1 MTSSSNKKIIIIGAS
16 SGIGREIARIY
27 LEEGNIVGLTGRRL
41 NLLQEI
47 QATYP
52 NLVHV
57 ASFDVRGDENIAR
70 LQSLINEM
78 GGLDLLIYNSGY
90 GDVSKTLDWELDKA
104 IYETNVKGFVEIMNF
119 SFNYFLKQG
128 RGQVA
133 TTSSIA
139 SIRGNSWAP
148 AYSASKAFQSIYM
161 EGLHMKARRMKSKIY
176 VTDIQPGFVDT
187 KMAKGNGQFWVATPT
202 KAAKQIVQAIEKK
215 KWRAYVTKRW
225 WLIAQLMK
233 WAPGWLYHRI
243 G

>member
-1 MTSSSNKKIIIIGAS
+1 MTSSSNKRIIIVGAT
-16 SGIGREIARIY
+16 SGIGKEVAKIY
-27 LEEGNIVGLTGRRL
+27 LEEGNVLGLTGRRL
-41 NLLQEI
+41 NLLEEMQI
-47 QATYP
+47 AYP
-52 NLVHV
+52 GKVHI
-57 ASFDVRGDENIAR
+57 AKFDVRGEENISSI
-70 LQSLINEM
+70 QSLITAM

-104 IYETNVKGFVEIMNF
+104 TYETNVKGFVEIINF
-119 SFNYFLKQG
+119 AFNYFAKQG
-128 RGQVA
+128 HGQVA

-148 AYSASKAFQSIYM
+148 AYSASKAFQSNYM
-161 EGLHMKARRMKSKIY
+161 EGLHMKAKKMKANVF
-176 VTDIQPGFVDT
+176 VTDIQPGFVNT
-187 KMAKGNGQFWVATPT
+187 KMAKGNGQFWVAAPT
-202 KAAKQIVQAIEKK
+202 KAAKQIVQAIDKK

>member
-16 SGIGREIARIY
+16 SGIGREIAKIY

-41 NLLQEI
+41 NLLQEM
-47 QATYP
+47 QTTYP
-52 NLVHV
+52 NQVHV
-57 ASFDVRGDENIAR
+57 ASFDVRGEENIAR

-78 GGLDLLIYNSGY
+78 GGLDLLLYNSGY

-104 IYETNVKGFVEIMNF
+104 TYETNVKGFVEIMNF
-119 SFNYFLKQG
+119 AFNYFLKQG
-128 RGQVA
+128 HGQVA

-161 EGLHMKARRMKSKIY
+161 EGLHMKARKMKANIY

-187 KMAKGNGQFWVATPT
+187 KMAKGNGQFWVAPAN
-202 KAAKQIVQAIEKK
+202 KAAKQIVQAIAKK
-215 KWRAYVTKRW
+215 KWRVYITKRW

>member
-16 SGIGREIARIY
+16 SGIGREIAKIY

-41 NLLQEI
+41 NLLQEM
-47 QATYP
+47 QTTYP
-52 NLVHV
+52 NQVHV
-57 ASFDVRGDENIAR
+57 ASFDVRGEENIAR
-70 LQSLINEM
+70 LQPLINEM
-78 GGLDLLIYNSGY
+78 GGLDLLLYNSGY

-104 IYETNVKGFVEIMNF
+104 TYETNVKGFVEIMNF
-119 SFNYFLKQG
+119 AFNYFLKQG
-128 RGQVA
+128 HGQVA

-202 KAAKQIVQAIEKK
+202 KAAKQIVQAIKKK

>member
-1 MTSSSNKKIIIIGAS
+1 MTLSSNKKIIIIGAS
-16 SGIGREIARIY
+16 SGIGREIAKIY
-27 LEEGNIVGLTGRRL
+27 LGEGNVVGLTGRRL
-41 NLLQEI
+41 NLLQEL

-52 NLVHV
+52 SNVHV
-57 ASFDVRGDENIAR
+57 ASFDVRGEENIAR

-78 GGLDLLIYNSGY
+78 GGLDLLLYNSGY

-104 IYETNVKGFVEIMNF
+104 TYETNVKGFVEIMNF
-119 SFNYFLKQG
+119 AFNFFIKQG
-128 RGQVA
+128 HGQVA
-133 TTSSIA
+133 ATSSIA

-161 EGLHMKARRMKSKIY
+161 EGLHMKARKMKANIY
-176 VTDIQPGFVDT
+176 VTDIQPGFIDT
-187 KMAKGNGQFWVATPT
+187 KMAKGNGQFWVAPAT

-215 KWRAYVTKRW
+215 KWRAYITKRW